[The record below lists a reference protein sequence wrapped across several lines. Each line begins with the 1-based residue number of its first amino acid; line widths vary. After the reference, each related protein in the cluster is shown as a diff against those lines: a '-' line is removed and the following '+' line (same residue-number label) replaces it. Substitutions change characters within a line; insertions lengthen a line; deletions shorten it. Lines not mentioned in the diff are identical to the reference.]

1 MIFLRPHGR
10 HRGCRGPTY
19 KYLIVAD
26 FQKVASVAANT
37 DKCLHLRNQA
47 AYFAVMGSPD
57 VDLFSSYSANEKNYK
72 AKDTQTL

>member
-1 MIFLRPHGR
+1 MIFLTDHTGD
-10 HRGCRGPTY
+10 TEAAV
-19 KYLIVAD
+19 IVAD
-26 FQKVASVAANT
+26 FHKVASVTANT
-37 DKCLHLRNQA
+37 DKCLHLMNQA